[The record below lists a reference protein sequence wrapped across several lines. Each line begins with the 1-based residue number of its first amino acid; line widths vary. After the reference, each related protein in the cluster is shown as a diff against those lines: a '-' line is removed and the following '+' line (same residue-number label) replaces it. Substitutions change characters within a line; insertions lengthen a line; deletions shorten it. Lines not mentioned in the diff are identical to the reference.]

1 MYIRII
7 IPCKIAGRESSVGVA
22 ARGLVNGRDPRR
34 KRGRDLPVRTFTTS
48 ISKGYFADSQKSL
61 HNSRLGQLLSAAE
74 EGGSKVRLA
83 LFLFVLLIESG
94 SKYSIL
100 KEE

>member
-1 MYIRII
+1 MHICIL
-7 IPCKIAGRESSVGVA
+7 P
-22 ARGLVNGRDPRR
+22 RD
-34 KRGRDLPVRTFTTS
+34 

-83 LFLFVLLIESG
+83 LFLYFIT
-94 SKYSIL
+94 
-100 KEE
+100 